1 MFVCLLIC
9 LLVYLFV
16 YLFSFRSPTR
26 LLVIS
31 GLTDK
36 WVRREISNF
45 EYLMQINT
53 IAGRTYNDFNQYPVF
68 PWVIKDYT
76 SSTLDPD
83 NPSIYRDLSKPV
95 GALNPK
101 NEQSVKQRYEE
112 FVDPSGELPKFHYG
126 THYSNAAS
134 VLHFLIRLEPFT
146 TFHIDL
152 QSGKFDH
159 ADRQFYSLQSTF
171 QKCYDVRTTTTTTTT
186 TTNIHSNKQTNTQT
200 NRQTNKQTNKQTNNI
215 SLVTG
220 ARREGT
226 DSGVLLPP

>member
-1 MFVCLLIC
+1 M
-9 LLVYLFV
+9 
-16 YLFSFRSPTR
+16 
-26 LLVIS
+26 IS

-171 QKCYDVRTTTTTTTT
+171 QKCYDVRTTTTRLKVKGCKEEQPLVRLTTNQMVEPSVIETT
-186 TTNIHSNKQTNTQT
+186 TTN
-200 NRQTNKQTNKQTNNI
+200 
-215 SLVTG
+215 
-220 ARREGT
+220 
-226 DSGVLLPP
+226 